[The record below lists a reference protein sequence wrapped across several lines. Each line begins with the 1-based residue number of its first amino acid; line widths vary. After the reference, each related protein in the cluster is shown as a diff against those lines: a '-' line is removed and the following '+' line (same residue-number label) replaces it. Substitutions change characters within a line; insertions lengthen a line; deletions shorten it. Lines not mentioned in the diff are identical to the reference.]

1 MRAAALGLALLCGA
15 ALAQGAPPAGGAT
28 GAGTKLQVPY
38 EKYTLDNGMEVILH
52 VDERLPV
59 VAVNVWYHVGA
70 YQEPK
75 GRSGFAHLFE
85 HMMFQGSA
93 HVGDDQHIA
102 MLERLGATDLNG
114 TTNFFRTNYFQTVP
128 QNYLETALWLESDRM
143 GFLLPALTE
152 EKLKTQQEVVKNE
165 RRQRIETAP
174 YGVAQ
179 ERLWQAMFPQPHPY
193 FGRVIGSMAD
203 LDAATVGDVSDFF
216 DTWYAP
222 SNATL
227 TLAGAFDPKEAKA
240 LVQKYFGTLPR
251 RPEPKEPDVK
261 PARLEKELVLEHDER
276 IATLPAITIAW
287 HTPEAFAEGDAAAD
301 VLSAVLSD
309 GKGSRLHR
317 RLVREKRIAQ
327 SVSAFQWS
335 IKGQSVFMVDATAAP
350 GHTAEE
356 LQREIDLVLA
366 EVREGGVTP
375 EEVRRARN
383 KIETDFVAGLQ
394 SVGGMSGKADRMQMY
409 NHVWK
414 EPDGF
419 ARDLA
424 RYEAV
429 TPQMVQAFAK
439 EFLGDRRAVLRA
451 TPAQSAQSE
460 QQPAQK
466 KEGN

>member
-1 MRAAALGLALLCGA
+1 MRAAALGLALLCGT
-15 ALAQGAPPAGGAT
+15 ALAQD
-28 GAGTKLQVPY
+28 TKLQVPH
-38 EKYTLDNGMEVILH
+38 EKYTLDNGLEVILH

-70 YQEPK
+70 YQEPE

-102 MLERLGATDLNG
+102 LLERLGATDLNG
-114 TTNFFRTNYFQTVP
+114 TTNFYRTNYFQTVP
-128 QNYLETALWLESDRM
+128 QHHLETALWMESDRM

-179 ERLWQAMFPQPHPY
+179 ERLWQALFPQPHPY
-193 FGRVIGSMAD
+193 FGRVIGSMED
-203 LDAATVGDVSDFF
+203 LDAATVQDVSDFF
-216 DTWYAP
+216 LTWYAP

-227 TLAGAFDPKEAKA
+227 TLAGAFDPEEAKR
-240 LVQKYFGTLPR
+240 LVQKYFGSLPR
-251 RPEPKEPDVK
+251 RPEPTEPDVK
-261 PARLEKELVLEHDER
+261 PARLEKEVVLTHDER
-276 IATLPAITIAW
+276 IGTLPAVTLAW
-287 HTPEAFAEGDAAAD
+287 HTPAAFEEGDAAAD

-335 IKGQSVFMVDATAAP
+335 IKGQSVFMIDATAAP
-350 GHTAEE
+350 GHSAEE
-356 LQREIDLVLA
+356 VQREIDAVLA
-366 EVREGGVTP
+366 EVREKGVTA

-383 KIETDFVAGLQ
+383 KIETAFVAGLQ
-394 SVGGMSGKADRMQMY
+394 SVGGMSGKADRMQLY
-409 NHVWK
+409 NHFWK

-419 ARDLA
+419 QRDLS

-429 TPQMVQAFAK
+429 TPQQVQAFVK
-439 EFLGDRRAVLRA
+439 EHLGERRAVMRA
-451 TPAQSAQSE
+451 TPAA
-460 QQPAQK
+460 
-466 KEGN
+466 KEGQ